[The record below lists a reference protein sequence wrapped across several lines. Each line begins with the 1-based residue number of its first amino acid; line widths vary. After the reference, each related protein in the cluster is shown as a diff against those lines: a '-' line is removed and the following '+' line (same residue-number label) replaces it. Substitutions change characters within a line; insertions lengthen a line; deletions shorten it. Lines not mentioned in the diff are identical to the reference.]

1 MVAAHLADL
10 KAAKENGLQTVYVER
25 PGEEDWSDEEVQKAR
40 TAGWV
45 DMWVELGKGNNRGFV
60 TVAERL
66 GIKVPH
72 DDATARLSSS
82 LPISM
87 D

>member
-10 KAAKENGLQTVYVER
+10 KAAKANGLQTVYVER
-25 PGEEDWSDEEVQKAR
+25 PGEEDWGAEEIQKAR

-45 DMWVELGKGNNRGFV
+45 DMWVELGEGNRGFI

-66 GIKVPH
+66 GLKMPEGNP
-72 DDATARLSSS
+72 DARVSSS
-82 LPISM
+82 LPTGVN
-87 D
+87 